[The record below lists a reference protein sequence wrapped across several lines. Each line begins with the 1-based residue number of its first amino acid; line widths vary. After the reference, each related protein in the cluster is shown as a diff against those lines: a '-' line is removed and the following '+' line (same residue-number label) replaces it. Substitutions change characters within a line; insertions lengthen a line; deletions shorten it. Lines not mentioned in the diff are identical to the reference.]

1 MAVLEIW
8 DEDWQLDEQVCPCDI
23 HFTEWLENER
33 VKAKSIYHFGSGGH
47 HHVGMHNMRA
57 GAPNTILS
65 ITAAPKE
72 FEHFIKLAIE
82 HPTLS
87 RDYQCYFGDIYLLN
101 PRLMPRID
109 IATVF
114 HLCEFR
120 SEKQDAYGGLTD
132 MQVAE
137 ALLDMLPADGRLL
150 FYSLSRD
157 YWRAEP
163 LSKELVAR
171 GRMRHV
177 ERFKTLEIYA
187 KA

>member
-1 MAVLEIW
+1 MLEIW
-8 DEDWQLDEQVCPCDI
+8 DEDWQLDADVCPCDI
-23 HFTEWLENER
+23 HFNDWLAAHAQKGR
-33 VKAKSIYHFGSGGH
+33 SIYHFGSGGH
-47 HHVGMHNMRA
+47 HIVGMENMRR

-101 PRLMPRID
+101 PKLMPRID
-109 IATVF
+109 IATIF

-120 SEKQDAYGGLTD
+120 SEKQDEYGGLTD
-132 MQVAE
+132 VDVVE
-137 ALLDMLPADGRLL
+137 TLLGMLPPDGRAL
-150 FYSLSRD
+150 FYNRSRD
-157 YWRAEP
+157 WWRAEP
-163 LSKELVAR
+163 IVKDFVDR

-177 ERFKTLEIYA
+177 ETFKTLEVYA
-187 KA
+187 KG